1 MGFWGTFVVHHGER
15 ALGELLPHI
24 AEFGEAE
31 LCAGGAPG
39 GWQVT
44 RVFCSLDELTEGFL
58 AGLRDLTA
66 APVLAADVLDS
77 DAAFVTALGVQTGP
91 WQTWLNLDAAMGYLV
106 TPPAPFDENDNY
118 LGDDWVDPE
127 YEREIAALK
136 ERILAES
143 PGGEVAAARAIAWA
157 LDGGLDPGA
166 ADEVVAALGSDEGFV
181 EDQFFALIG
190 RLGLPA

>member
-1 MGFWGTFVVHHGER
+1 MGFWGTFVVHRGDR
-15 ALGELLPHI
+15 ALGELLPHV

-44 RVFCSLDELTEGFL
+44 RVFCSLNELTEGFL
-58 AGLRDLTA
+58 TGLRDLTA

-77 DAAFVTALGVQTGP
+77 DAAFVTALGVHTEP
-91 WQTWLNLDAAMGYLV
+91 WQTWLNLDAAMGYLRA
-106 TPPAPFDENDNY
+106 PPSPFDENDNY

-136 ERILAES
+136 GQILAES
-143 PGGEVAAARAIAWA
+143 PGGEVAAARAVAWA
-157 LDGGLDPGA
+157 LDGGLTPGPA
-166 ADEVVAALGSDEGFV
+166 GEVLAALVTDEGFV
-181 EDQFFALIG
+181 EDQFFTFIG

>member
-1 MGFWGTFVVHHGER
+1 MGFWGTFVVHRGDR
-15 ALGELLPHI
+15 ALGELLPHV

-44 RVFCSLDELTEGFL
+44 RVFCSLNELTEGFL
-58 AGLRDLTA
+58 TGLRDLTA

-106 TPPAPFDENDNY
+106 TPPAPFDEDDNY

-127 YEREIAALK
+127 YERGIAALK
-136 ERILAES
+136 GRKGSFVLQHFGLMAR
-143 PGGEVAAARAIAWA
+143 GEGTLTVSVVPDSGTDE
-157 LDGGLDPGA
+157 LTGLTGT
-166 ADEVVAALGSDEGFV
+166 FV
-181 EDQFFALIG
+181 IVNDAGEHSYQFDYD
-190 RLGLPA
+190 LP